1 MNQYIRENTLFPI
14 SEHDVKLFSQLVSH
28 PGDSRLA
35 HHAIK
40 YPRITRTDFVKNM
53 IRLSKLLD
61 LRVSSVTAFTGKL
74 GTHCLPHIDGD
85 KDTNY
90 SWSISYYVQGEPA
103 TLNWYTNTDI
113 VDKHYVLDTSN
124 KRVSDAHTYG
134 LHCH

>member
-28 PGDSRLA
+28 PSDSRLA

-85 KDTNY
+85 
-90 SWSISYYVQGEPA
+90 
-103 TLNWYTNTDI
+103 I
-113 VDKHYVLDTSN
+113 VGVYLITCKVN
-124 KRVSDAHTYG
+124 P
-134 LHCH
+134 LH